1 MNGKELKKYI
11 NTLYG
16 DQEITPQKLDYALG
30 MLDPINYILEHY
42 QVKGHPVTFN
52 VPNYDVSRATGHRNW
67 QEEPLRAI
75 VDPNI
80 KVVNVEKGR
89 QLGFSEVGVM
99 AMIYF
104 ADVYSFDHIGELLS
118 FPSQSRL
125 SDHIKSR
132 IRPVIN
138 SDPYYNS
145 LVTNNDSLNQMSI
158 RDSTIFFRS
167 GSSSAQT
174 EGVALNMV
182 MMDEYERYAD
192 TPAEASIKEALSS
205 DNKYGL
211 IRRWST
217 PSAK

>member
-1 MNGKELKKYI
+1 M
-11 NTLYG
+11 
-16 DQEITPQKLDYALG
+16 DYAIS
-30 MLDPINYILEHY
+30 MLDPINYILTHHT
-42 QVKGHPVTFN
+42 VKGHPVTFE
-52 VPNYDVSRATGHRNW
+52 VPHYDMSRAVGHRNW
-67 QEEPLRAI
+67 QMEPIRSI
-75 VDPNI
+75 VDPNV
-80 KVVNVEKGR
+80 KEVNVQKGR
-89 QLGFSEVGVM
+89 QLGFSECGVM

-104 ADVYSFDHIGELLS
+104 ADIYSFDAISILLS

-138 SDPYYNS
+138 EDKYYHS
-145 LVTNNDSLNQMSI
+145 LVTDNDSLNQMSI
-158 RDSTIFFRS
+158 RNSRIFFRS
-167 GSSSAQT
+167 GSSAAQT

-192 TPAEASIKEALSS
+192 TPAEVSIKEALKS

-217 PSAK
+217 PSAN